1 MNSEIIFNLSC
12 FKDELSRKLNQIED
26 LNLKNN
32 EEYQNYS
39 FGIMNFKKSKAI
51 IEECYNKLIAFDI
64 KKVLTENEMIDISL
78 RQLNIALKFLLSG
91 KEKVKDRFIKV
102 SEEYKSIDEERFE
115 IHNVMI
121 SIEDLMSFYYKSNS
135 KNELTV
141 IRIENEIRKML
152 DIQNELIDKKS
163 IELTFACDILELFIG
178 VEEIIEETIERF
190 NNEILIETIDL

>member
-26 LNLKNN
+26 LNFKNN

-102 SEEYKSIDEERFE
+102 SEEYKSIDEERFQ
-115 IHNVMI
+115 IHNVMT
-121 SIEDLMSFYYKSNS
+121 SIDDLMSFYYKSNS

-178 VEEIIEETIERF
+178 AEEIIEETIERF

>member
-102 SEEYKSIDEERFE
+102 SEEYKSIDEERFQ
-115 IHNVMI
+115 IHNVMT
-121 SIEDLMSFYYKSNS
+121 SIDDLMSFYYKSNS

>member
-12 FKDELSRKLNQIED
+12 FKDELNRKLNQIED

-115 IHNVMI
+115 IHNVMT
-121 SIEDLMSFYYKSNS
+121 SVDNLMSFYYKSNS

>member
-1 MNSEIIFNLSC
+1 MKSEIIFNLSC
-12 FKDELSRKLNQIED
+12 FKDELNIKLNQIED

-51 IEECYNKLIAFDI
+51 IEECYNKLIGFDV
-64 KKVLTENEMIDISL
+64 KKVLTENEMTDLSL
-78 RQLNIALKFLLSG
+78 QQLNIALKFLLSG

-102 SEEYKSIDEERFE
+102 SEEYKLIDEERFE
-115 IHNVMI
+115 IHNVMT

-135 KNELTV
+135 KNELAI

-163 IELTFACDILELFIG
+163 IELTFACDILELFIN
-178 VEEIIEETIERF
+178 VEEIIEEIIERF